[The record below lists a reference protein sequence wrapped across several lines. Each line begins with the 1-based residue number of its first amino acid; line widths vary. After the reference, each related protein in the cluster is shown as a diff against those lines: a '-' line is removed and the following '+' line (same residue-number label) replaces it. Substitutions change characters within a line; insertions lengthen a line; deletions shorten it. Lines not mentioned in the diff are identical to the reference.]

1 MAQPRRELLTERTSL
16 GGNLQGQL
24 LTNKTEF
31 NQVCQAIR
39 AGSSVLVLGEY
50 GSPKSELAGALRTE
64 LEDYSGAIASYQG
77 SLKKLLVSIAQQLD
91 IPTAE
96 PRYNKDG
103 EQVGEKALTADGL
116 KEEITENVGDATL
129 LILPESQRLP
139 ASIRYWLE
147 ELLYLGV
154 KLIGF
159 AVANPMKDVFLNLIE
174 IELGLPTDAEIRA
187 VMDRESKRLGL
198 ELSRSRL
205 AELQSMSGR
214 NLLLARK
221 VIQEESLGIN
231 KRKPQHTQYV
241 VIMPIIVACL
251 MSFGII
257 RFVGMGTNNK
267 ALYIF
272 GGASL
277 VAGMTLKQLG
287 SVRGARKQFGQ

>member
-1 MAQPRRELLTERTSL
+1 VAQPRRERKE
-16 GGNLQGQL
+16 L
-24 LTNKTEF
+24 LTNQAEF

-50 GSPKSELAGALRTE
+50 GSPKSELASALRTE
-64 LEDYSGAIASYQG
+64 LDEFASAIASYQG
-77 SLKKLLVSIAQQLD
+77 SLKKLLVSLAEQLD

-96 PRYNKDG
+96 PRYNKNG
-103 EQVGEKALTADGL
+103 EPVGEKALTADGL
-116 KEEITENVGDATL
+116 KEEIMENVGDATL

-139 ASIRYWLE
+139 ASVRYWLE

-154 KLIGF
+154 KLVCF

-174 IELGLPTDAEIRA
+174 IELGLPTDAEIRN
-187 VMDRESKRLGL
+187 VMDQESQRLGL

-205 AELQSMSGR
+205 AELQAMSGR

-221 VIQEESLGIN
+221 VVQEEKLGIN

-251 MSFGII
+251 ISFGII
-257 RFVGMGTNNK
+257 RFVGIGTNNK

-277 VAGMTLKQLG
+277 VTGMALKQLG

>member
-1 MAQPRRELLTERTSL
+1 
-16 GGNLQGQL
+16 
-24 LTNKTEF
+24 
-31 NQVCQAIR
+31 VR

-50 GSPKSELAGALRTE
+50 GSPKLQLANAVKNELQN
-64 LEDYSGAIASYQG
+64 YNSAIASYQG
-77 SLKKLLVSIAQQLD
+77 SLKKLLVELAEQLD
-91 IPTAE
+91 IPTTE
-96 PRYNKDG
+96 PKYNKDG
-103 EQVGEKALTADGL
+103 ELVGEKPFTADGL
-116 KEEITENVGDATL
+116 KQEITENVGDATL

-147 ELLYLGV
+147 ELLHLGV
-154 KLIGF
+154 KIVCF
-159 AVANPMKDVFLNLIE
+159 AVANPMKDLFLNLVE
-174 IELGLPTDAEIRA
+174 IELGLPSDAEIRA
-187 VMDRESKRLGL
+187 MMDRESKRLGL

-205 AELQSMSGR
+205 AELQAMSGR

-221 VIQEESLGIN
+221 VIQEEALGIN

-241 VIMPIIVACL
+241 VIMPIIVAAL

-257 RFVGMGTNNK
+257 RFVGMGTNNQ

-287 SVRGARKQFGQ
+287 SVRGAKRQFGQ